1 MKKYL
6 IIGLSIISSLFFVS
20 NVKAETYTFNAF
32 DYGIYSTRS
41 NGQKNL
47 KVGSYKAAKEL
58 GINENIETILE
69 LLYQEYT
76 TNYITDYPYYYM
88 DVVVDL
94 GVIGANEEF
103 DLDSSLQSYN
113 VDVNMYVFK
122 ENSCSPM
129 TKFYTGTNDDGYFM
143 SIVPNASSTCKYNR
157 EYVILY
163 SYYRKSSNVYTKPS
177 VIQSGGASNLLFYY
191 SNYYS
196 LSYFISNFE
205 VYNTTENIIKVTG
218 NREFT
223 INPGDL
229 ITPMY
234 SSYEDFISGGDEE
247 KLTEV
252 DLNSYPYIILSLK
265 DYSKTEEFS
274 AINYVKGQY
283 CLTSVY
289 NYGSTE
295 KKDIIEGSKNKRCS
309 LYYDNYTPIR
319 TYILNSDL
327 KNNAIYY
334 LKAYDTTKE
343 NKVKI
348 DTSIF
353 NIHYISEEEK
363 DNPIITINGKK
374 YTPKSYDDLT
384 DTATKSEDENY
395 ADGASE
401 EFSITDIFSAPLEFF
416 KKIINA
422 ISEFNG
428 LIKELFSFL
437 PDEFLVFLLAAFA
450 LLVVVAIVKILL

>member
-20 NVKAETYTFNAF
+20 NVKAETKEFEYGIF
-32 DYGIYSTRS
+32 DSENYVIGTGIYSYQTYFD
-41 NGQKNL
+41 NF
-47 KVGSYKAAKEL
+47 KEYD
-58 GINENIETILE
+58 NFS
-69 LLYQEYT
+69 
-76 TNYITDYPYYYM
+76 
-88 DVVVDL
+88 
-94 GVIGANEEF
+94 F
-103 DLDSSLQSYN
+103 DLI
-113 VDVNMYVFK
+113 
-122 ENSCSPM
+122 EN
-129 TKFYTGTNDDGYFM
+129 KIKDLIKIWEDKYKNEF
-143 SIVPNASSTCKYNR
+143 PN
-157 EYVILY
+157 
-163 SYYRKSSNVYTKPS
+163 
-177 VIQSGGASNLLFYY
+177 
-191 SNYYS
+191 
-196 LSYFISNFE
+196 YFISIRSYPKVSFPTYSNMSTQYLRIMLIYSKYIPINVNQFGDCFKQASSDIGMIFVDSGSDFEFSSVSYDYSFSDLNIFDDYNLSNSGVKSVYLSTLYYDSNFDLPFGLE
-205 VYNTTENIIKVTG
+205 DTIYNVKKENDIL
-218 NREFT
+218 FT
-223 INPGDL
+223 LSNKTDVVPTYKDKFVDKTDL
-229 ITPMY
+229 NY
-234 SSYEDFISGGDEE
+234 V
-247 KLTEV
+247 EV

-274 AINYVKGQY
+274 TINYVKGQY

-348 DTSIF
+348 DTSVF
-353 NIHYISEEEK
+353 NIHYVSEEEK
-363 DNPIITINGKK
+363 NNPIITINGKK
-374 YTPKSYDDLT
+374 HTPKSYDELT

-395 ADGASE
+395 AGGASE

-437 PDEFLVFLLAAFA
+437 PDEFLAFLLAVFA

>member
-20 NVKAETYTFNAF
+20 NVKAETKEFK
-32 DYGIYSTRS
+32 YGIFDS
-41 NGQKNL
+41 
-47 KVGSYKAAKEL
+47 
-58 GINENIETILE
+58 EN
-69 LLYQEYT
+69 Y
-76 TNYITDYPYYYM
+76 
-88 DVVVDL
+88 
-94 GVIGANEEF
+94 VIGTGVYSYQTYFDNFKEYDNFSF
-103 DLDSSLQSYN
+103 DLI
-113 VDVNMYVFK
+113 
-122 ENSCSPM
+122 EN
-129 TKFYTGTNDDGYFM
+129 KIKDLIKIWEDKYKNEF
-143 SIVPNASSTCKYNR
+143 PN
-157 EYVILY
+157 
-163 SYYRKSSNVYTKPS
+163 
-177 VIQSGGASNLLFYY
+177 
-191 SNYYS
+191 
-196 LSYFISNFE
+196 YFISIRSYPKVSFPTYSNMSTQYLRIMLIYSKYIPISVNQFGDCFKQASSDIGMIFVDSGSDFEFSSVSYDYSFSDLNIFDDYNLSNSGVKSVYLSTLYYDSNFDLPFGLE
-205 VYNTTENIIKVTG
+205 DTIYNVKKENDIL
-218 NREFT
+218 FT
-223 INPGDL
+223 LSNKTDVVPTYKDKFVDKTDL
-229 ITPMY
+229 NY
-234 SSYEDFISGGDEE
+234 V
-247 KLTEV
+247 EV

-274 AINYVKGQY
+274 TINYVKGQY

-353 NIHYISEEEK
+353 NIHYVSEEEK

-374 YTPKSYDDLT
+374 YTPKSYDVLT

-395 ADGASE
+395 VDGASE
-401 EFSITDIFSAPLEFF
+401 EFSITDIFSVPLEFF

-437 PDEFLVFLLAAFA
+437 PDEFLAFILAAFA

>member
-20 NVKAETYTFNAF
+20 NVKAETKEFE
-32 DYGIYSTRS
+32 YGIFDS
-41 NGQKNL
+41 
-47 KVGSYKAAKEL
+47 
-58 GINENIETILE
+58 EN
-69 LLYQEYT
+69 Y
-76 TNYITDYPYYYM
+76 
-88 DVVVDL
+88 
-94 GVIGANEEF
+94 VIGTGVYSYQTYFDNFKEYDNFSF
-103 DLDSSLQSYN
+103 DLI
-113 VDVNMYVFK
+113 
-122 ENSCSPM
+122 EN
-129 TKFYTGTNDDGYFM
+129 KIKDLIKIWEDKYKNEF
-143 SIVPNASSTCKYNR
+143 PN
-157 EYVILY
+157 
-163 SYYRKSSNVYTKPS
+163 
-177 VIQSGGASNLLFYY
+177 
-191 SNYYS
+191 
-196 LSYFISNFE
+196 YFISIRSYPKVSFPTYSNMSTQYLRIMLIYSKYIPISVNQFGDCFKQASSDIGMIFVDSGSDFEFSGVSYDYSFSDLNIFDDYDLGNSGVKSVYLSTLYYDSNFDLPFGLE
-205 VYNTTENIIKVTG
+205 DTIYNVKKENDIL
-218 NREFT
+218 FT
-223 INPGDL
+223 LSNKTDVVPTYKDKFVDKTDL
-229 ITPMY
+229 NY
-234 SSYEDFISGGDEE
+234 V
-247 KLTEV
+247 EV

-274 AINYVKGQY
+274 TINYVKGQY

-348 DTSIF
+348 DTSVF
-353 NIHYISEEEK
+353 NIHYVSEEEK
-363 DNPIITINGKK
+363 NNPIITINGKK
-374 YTPKSYDDLT
+374 HTPKSYDELT

-437 PDEFLVFLLAAFA
+437 PDEFLAFLLAAFA

>member
-6 IIGLSIISSLFFVS
+6 IIGLSIISSLFLVG
-20 NVKAETYTFNAF
+20 NVKADDVTSRDYYLYEDDSNFFNNF
-32 DYGIYSTRS
+32 DYSPEFIDTFSK
-41 NGQKNL
+41 QLIAKWE
-47 KVGSYKAAKEL
+47 KDYKE
-58 GINENIETILE
+58 
-69 LLYQEYT
+69 
-76 TNYITDYPYYYM
+76 DWPYYYISITRVYNN
-88 DVVVDL
+88 DSVDFSIRL
-94 GVIGANEEF
+94 GMLKAIPIVSTDNVGIFKYGTWVAESTTYYNLLMYF
-103 DLDSSLQSYN
+103 KDSSLVSEEYTDGIN
-113 VDVNMYVFK
+113 TNPYLSWR
-122 ENSCSPM
+122 SCSN
-129 TKFYTGTNDDGYFM
+129 GNNSD
-143 SIVPNASSTCKYNR
+143 C
-157 EYVILY
+157 EYH
-163 SYYRKSSNVYTKPS
+163 YY
-177 VIQSGGASNLLFYY
+177 LF
-191 SNYYS
+191 NYYD
-196 LSYFISNFE
+196 SNFDMLSRFDYTF
-205 VYNTTENIIKVTG
+205 VVKDIDGTELFSFNKGDIIPTYKDKFVDKT
-218 NREFT
+218 
-223 INPGDL
+223 DL
-229 ITPMY
+229 NY
-234 SSYEDFISGGDEE
+234 V
-247 KLTEV
+247 EV

-274 AINYVKGQY
+274 TINYAKGQY

-295 KKDIIEGSKNKRCS
+295 KKDIIEGSKTKRCS

-319 TYILNSDL
+319 TYVLKSDL
-327 KNNAIYY
+327 KNNAVYY

-348 DTSIF
+348 DTSVF

-374 YTPKSYDDLT
+374 HTPKSYDELT

-401 EFSITDIFSAPLEFF
+401 EFSITDIFTAPLEFF

-437 PDEFLVFLLAAFA
+437 PDEFLAFLLAAFA

>member
-20 NVKAETYTFNAF
+20 NVKAETKEFE
-32 DYGIYSTRS
+32 YGIFDS
-41 NGQKNL
+41 
-47 KVGSYKAAKEL
+47 
-58 GINENIETILE
+58 EN
-69 LLYQEYT
+69 Y
-76 TNYITDYPYYYM
+76 
-88 DVVVDL
+88 
-94 GVIGANEEF
+94 VIGTGVYSYQTYFDNFKEYDNFSF
-103 DLDSSLQSYN
+103 DLI
-113 VDVNMYVFK
+113 
-122 ENSCSPM
+122 EN
-129 TKFYTGTNDDGYFM
+129 KIKDLIKIWEDKYKNEF
-143 SIVPNASSTCKYNR
+143 PN
-157 EYVILY
+157 
-163 SYYRKSSNVYTKPS
+163 
-177 VIQSGGASNLLFYY
+177 
-191 SNYYS
+191 
-196 LSYFISNFE
+196 YFISIRSYPKVSFPTYSNMSTQYLRIMLIYSKYIPINVNQFGDCFKQASSDIGMIFVDSGSDFEFSSVSYDYSFSDLNIFDDYNLSNSGVKSVYLSTLYYDSNFDLPFGLE
-205 VYNTTENIIKVTG
+205 DTIYNVKKENDIL
-218 NREFT
+218 FT
-223 INPGDL
+223 LSNKTDVVPTYKDKFVDKTDL
-229 ITPMY
+229 NY
-234 SSYEDFISGGDEE
+234 V
-247 KLTEV
+247 EV

-274 AINYVKGQY
+274 TINYVKGQY

-348 DTSIF
+348 DTSVF
-353 NIHYISEEEK
+353 NIHYVSEEEK
-363 DNPIITINGKK
+363 NNPIITINGKK
-374 YTPKSYDDLT
+374 HTPKSYDELT

-395 ADGASE
+395 VDGASE

-437 PDEFLVFLLAAFA
+437 PDEFLAFLLAVFA

>member
-20 NVKAETYTFNAF
+20 NVKAETKEFE
-32 DYGIYSTRS
+32 YGIFDS
-41 NGQKNL
+41 
-47 KVGSYKAAKEL
+47 
-58 GINENIETILE
+58 EN
-69 LLYQEYT
+69 Y
-76 TNYITDYPYYYM
+76 
-88 DVVVDL
+88 
-94 GVIGANEEF
+94 VIGTGVYSYQTYFDNFKEYDNFSF
-103 DLDSSLQSYN
+103 DLI
-113 VDVNMYVFK
+113 
-122 ENSCSPM
+122 EN
-129 TKFYTGTNDDGYFM
+129 KIKDLIKIWEDKYKNEF
-143 SIVPNASSTCKYNR
+143 PN
-157 EYVILY
+157 
-163 SYYRKSSNVYTKPS
+163 
-177 VIQSGGASNLLFYY
+177 
-191 SNYYS
+191 
-196 LSYFISNFE
+196 YFISIRSYPKVSFPTYSNMSTQYLRIMLIYSKYIPINVNQFGDCFKQASSDIGMIFVDSGSDFEFSSVSYDYSFSDLNIFDDYNLSNSGVKSVYLSTLYYDSNFDLPFGLE
-205 VYNTTENIIKVTG
+205 DTIYNVKKENDIL
-218 NREFT
+218 FT
-223 INPGDL
+223 LSNKTDVVPTYKDKFVDKTDL
-229 ITPMY
+229 NY
-234 SSYEDFISGGDEE
+234 V
-247 KLTEV
+247 EV

-274 AINYVKGQY
+274 TINYVKGQY

-348 DTSIF
+348 DTSVF
-353 NIHYISEEEK
+353 NIHYVSEEEK
-363 DNPIITINGKK
+363 NNPIITINGKK
-374 YTPKSYDDLT
+374 HTPKSYDELT

-395 ADGASE
+395 SDGASE

>member
-20 NVKAETYTFNAF
+20 NVKAETKEFEYGIF
-32 DYGIYSTRS
+32 DSENYVIGTGIYSYQTYFD
-41 NGQKNL
+41 NF
-47 KVGSYKAAKEL
+47 KEYD
-58 GINENIETILE
+58 NFS
-69 LLYQEYT
+69 
-76 TNYITDYPYYYM
+76 
-88 DVVVDL
+88 
-94 GVIGANEEF
+94 F
-103 DLDSSLQSYN
+103 DLI
-113 VDVNMYVFK
+113 
-122 ENSCSPM
+122 EN
-129 TKFYTGTNDDGYFM
+129 KIKDLIKIWEDKYKNEF
-143 SIVPNASSTCKYNR
+143 PN
-157 EYVILY
+157 
-163 SYYRKSSNVYTKPS
+163 
-177 VIQSGGASNLLFYY
+177 
-191 SNYYS
+191 
-196 LSYFISNFE
+196 YFISIRSYPKVSFPTYSNMSTQYLRIMLIYSKYIPINVNQFGDCFKQASSDIGMIFVDSGSDFEFSSVSYDYSFSDLNIFDDYNLSNSGVKSVYLSTLYYDSNFDLPFGLE
-205 VYNTTENIIKVTG
+205 DTIYNVKKENDIL
-218 NREFT
+218 FT
-223 INPGDL
+223 LSNKTDVVPTYKDKFVDKTDL
-229 ITPMY
+229 NY
-234 SSYEDFISGGDEE
+234 V
-247 KLTEV
+247 EV

-274 AINYVKGQY
+274 TINYVKGQY

-353 NIHYISEEEK
+353 NIHYVSEEEK
-363 DNPIITINGKK
+363 NNPIITINGKK
-374 YTPKSYDDLT
+374 HTPKSYDELT

-437 PDEFLVFLLAAFA
+437 PDEFLAFLLAAFA

>member
-20 NVKAETYTFNAF
+20 NVKAETKEFEYGIF
-32 DYGIYSTRS
+32 DSENYVIGTGIYSYQTYFD
-41 NGQKNL
+41 NF
-47 KVGSYKAAKEL
+47 KEYD
-58 GINENIETILE
+58 NFS
-69 LLYQEYT
+69 
-76 TNYITDYPYYYM
+76 
-88 DVVVDL
+88 
-94 GVIGANEEF
+94 F
-103 DLDSSLQSYN
+103 DLI
-113 VDVNMYVFK
+113 
-122 ENSCSPM
+122 EN
-129 TKFYTGTNDDGYFM
+129 KIKDLIKIWEDKYKNEF
-143 SIVPNASSTCKYNR
+143 PN
-157 EYVILY
+157 
-163 SYYRKSSNVYTKPS
+163 
-177 VIQSGGASNLLFYY
+177 
-191 SNYYS
+191 
-196 LSYFISNFE
+196 YFISIRSYPKVSFSTYSNMSTQYLRIMLIYSKYIPINVNQFGDCFKQASSDIGMIFVDSGSDFEFSSVSYDYSFLDLNIFDDYNLSNSGVKSVYLSTLYYDSNFDLPFGLE
-205 VYNTTENIIKVTG
+205 DTIYNVKKENDIL
-218 NREFT
+218 FT
-223 INPGDL
+223 LSNKTDVVPTYKDKFVDKTDL
-229 ITPMY
+229 NY
-234 SSYEDFISGGDEE
+234 V
-247 KLTEV
+247 EV

-274 AINYVKGQY
+274 TINYVKGQY

-348 DTSIF
+348 DTSVF
-353 NIHYISEEEK
+353 NIHYVSEEEK
-363 DNPIITINGKK
+363 NNPIITINGKK
-374 YTPKSYDDLT
+374 HTPKSYDELT

-437 PDEFLVFLLAAFA
+437 PDEFLAFLLAAFA

>member
-20 NVKAETYTFNAF
+20 NVKAEDITSRDYYLFENESTFYNNF
-32 DYGIYSTRS
+32 DYSTEFIDTFS
-41 NGQKNL
+41 KQLIAKWE
-47 KVGSYKAAKEL
+47 KDYKK
-58 GINENIETILE
+58 
-69 LLYQEYT
+69 
-76 TNYITDYPYYYM
+76 DWPYYYISIARVYNN
-88 DVVVDL
+88 DSVDFSIRL
-94 GVIGANEEF
+94 GMLKAIPIVSVDNYAIFKFGTWTAESVTYPGFFMNF
-103 DLDSSLQSYN
+103 KDSSLVSETYAN
-113 VDVNMYVFK
+113 INDIAYLSWK
-122 ENSCSPM
+122 SCS
-129 TKFYTGTNDDGYFM
+129 NVNHSD
-143 SIVPNASSTCKYNR
+143 C
-157 EYVILY
+157 EYHYYLF
-163 SYYRKSSNVYTKPS
+163 SYYD
-177 VIQSGGASNLLFYY
+177 
-191 SNYYS
+191 
-196 LSYFISNFE
+196 SNFDMLSGFDFNFI
-205 VYNTTENIIKVTG
+205 VKNTDGTELFSFNKGDIIPTYKDKFVDKV
-218 NREFT
+218 
-223 INPGDL
+223 
-229 ITPMY
+229 
-234 SSYEDFISGGDEE
+234 EE
-247 KLTEV
+247 NYVEV

-348 DTSIF
+348 DTSVF
-353 NIHYISEEEK
+353 NIHYVSEEEK
-363 DNPIITINGKK
+363 NNPIITINGKK
-374 YTPKSYDDLT
+374 HTPKSYDELT

-401 EFSITDIFSAPLEFF
+401 KFTFSDIFTAPLEFLKTIWNSITQF
-416 KKIINA
+416 FQVINQFISLLPETLQAFLYMSFMLAIIL
-422 ISEFNG
+422 G
-428 LIKELFSFL
+428 LIK
-437 PDEFLVFLLAAFA
+437 
-450 LLVVVAIVKILL
+450 IIL

>member
-6 IIGLSIISSLFFVS
+6 IIGLSIISSLFLVT
-20 NVKAETYTFNAF
+20 NVKAETKEFE
-32 DYGIYSTRS
+32 YGIFDS
-41 NGQKNL
+41 
-47 KVGSYKAAKEL
+47 
-58 GINENIETILE
+58 EN
-69 LLYQEYT
+69 Y
-76 TNYITDYPYYYM
+76 
-88 DVVVDL
+88 
-94 GVIGANEEF
+94 VIGTGIHSYQTYFDNFKEYDNFSF
-103 DLDSSLQSYN
+103 DLI
-113 VDVNMYVFK
+113 
-122 ENSCSPM
+122 EN
-129 TKFYTGTNDDGYFM
+129 KIKDLIKIWEDKYKNEF
-143 SIVPNASSTCKYNR
+143 PN
-157 EYVILY
+157 
-163 SYYRKSSNVYTKPS
+163 
-177 VIQSGGASNLLFYY
+177 
-191 SNYYS
+191 
-196 LSYFISNFE
+196 YFISIRSYPKVSFPTYSNISTHYLRIMLIYSKYIPISVNQFGDCFKQASSDIGMIFVDSGSDFEFSSVSYDYSFSDLNIFDDYDLGNSVVKSVYLSTLYYDSNFDLPFGLE
-205 VYNTTENIIKVTG
+205 DTIYNVKKENDIL
-218 NREFT
+218 FT
-223 INPGDL
+223 LSNKTDVVPTYKDKFVDKTDL
-229 ITPMY
+229 NY
-234 SSYEDFISGGDEE
+234 V
-247 KLTEV
+247 EV

-289 NYGSTE
+289 NYGLTE

-348 DTSIF
+348 DTSVF

-363 DNPIITINGKK
+363 DNPITTINGKK
-374 YTPKSYDDLT
+374 YTPKSYDELT

-401 EFSITDIFSAPLEFF
+401 EFSITDIFSAPLEIF

-437 PDEFLVFLLAAFA
+437 PDEFLAFLLAAFA

>member
-20 NVKAETYTFNAF
+20 NVKAETKEFE
-32 DYGIYSTRS
+32 YGIFDS
-41 NGQKNL
+41 
-47 KVGSYKAAKEL
+47 
-58 GINENIETILE
+58 EN
-69 LLYQEYT
+69 Y
-76 TNYITDYPYYYM
+76 
-88 DVVVDL
+88 
-94 GVIGANEEF
+94 VIGTGIHSYQTYFDNFKEYDNFSF
-103 DLDSSLQSYN
+103 DLI
-113 VDVNMYVFK
+113 
-122 ENSCSPM
+122 EN
-129 TKFYTGTNDDGYFM
+129 KIKDLIKIWEDKYKNEF
-143 SIVPNASSTCKYNR
+143 PN
-157 EYVILY
+157 
-163 SYYRKSSNVYTKPS
+163 
-177 VIQSGGASNLLFYY
+177 
-191 SNYYS
+191 
-196 LSYFISNFE
+196 YFISIRSYPKVSFPTYSNMSTQYLRIMLIYSKYIPISVNQFGDCFKQASSDIGMIFVDSGSDFEFSSVSYDYSFSDLNIFDDYNLSNSGVKSVYLSTLYYDSNFDLPFGLE
-205 VYNTTENIIKVTG
+205 DTIYNVKKENDIL
-218 NREFT
+218 FT
-223 INPGDL
+223 LSNKTDVVPTYKDKFVDKTDL
-229 ITPMY
+229 NY
-234 SSYEDFISGGDEE
+234 V
-247 KLTEV
+247 EV

-274 AINYVKGQY
+274 TINYVKGQY

-348 DTSIF
+348 DTSVF
-353 NIHYISEEEK
+353 NIHYVSEEEK
-363 DNPIITINGKK
+363 NNPIITINGKK
-374 YTPKSYDDLT
+374 HTPKSYDELT

-395 ADGASE
+395 VDGASE

-437 PDEFLVFLLAAFA
+437 PDEFLAFLLAVFA

>member
-20 NVKAETYTFNAF
+20 NVKAETKEFEYGIF
-32 DYGIYSTRS
+32 DSENYVIGTGIYSYQTYFD
-41 NGQKNL
+41 NF
-47 KVGSYKAAKEL
+47 KEYD
-58 GINENIETILE
+58 NFS
-69 LLYQEYT
+69 
-76 TNYITDYPYYYM
+76 
-88 DVVVDL
+88 
-94 GVIGANEEF
+94 F
-103 DLDSSLQSYN
+103 DLI
-113 VDVNMYVFK
+113 
-122 ENSCSPM
+122 EN
-129 TKFYTGTNDDGYFM
+129 KIKDLIKIWEDKYKNEF
-143 SIVPNASSTCKYNR
+143 PN
-157 EYVILY
+157 
-163 SYYRKSSNVYTKPS
+163 
-177 VIQSGGASNLLFYY
+177 
-191 SNYYS
+191 
-196 LSYFISNFE
+196 YFISIRSYPKVSFPTYSNMSTQYLRIMLIYSKYIPINVNQFGDCFKQASSDIGMIFVDSGSDFEFSSVSYDYSFSDLNIFDDYNLSNSGVKSVYLSTLYYDSNFDLPFGLE
-205 VYNTTENIIKVTG
+205 DTIYNVKKENDIL
-218 NREFT
+218 FT
-223 INPGDL
+223 LSNKTDVVPTYKDKFVDKTDL
-229 ITPMY
+229 NY
-234 SSYEDFISGGDEE
+234 V
-247 KLTEV
+247 EV

-274 AINYVKGQY
+274 TINYVKGQY

-348 DTSIF
+348 DTSVF
-353 NIHYISEEEK
+353 NIHYVSEEEK
-363 DNPIITINGKK
+363 NNPIITINGKK
-374 YTPKSYDDLT
+374 HTPKSYDELT

-395 ADGASE
+395 VDGASE

>member
-20 NVKAETYTFNAF
+20 NVKAETKEFEYGIF
-32 DYGIYSTRS
+32 DSENYVIGTGIYSYQTYFD
-41 NGQKNL
+41 NF
-47 KVGSYKAAKEL
+47 KEYD
-58 GINENIETILE
+58 NFS
-69 LLYQEYT
+69 
-76 TNYITDYPYYYM
+76 
-88 DVVVDL
+88 
-94 GVIGANEEF
+94 F
-103 DLDSSLQSYN
+103 DLI
-113 VDVNMYVFK
+113 
-122 ENSCSPM
+122 EN
-129 TKFYTGTNDDGYFM
+129 KIKDLIKIWEDKYKNEF
-143 SIVPNASSTCKYNR
+143 PN
-157 EYVILY
+157 
-163 SYYRKSSNVYTKPS
+163 
-177 VIQSGGASNLLFYY
+177 
-191 SNYYS
+191 
-196 LSYFISNFE
+196 YFIS
-205 VYNTTENIIKVTG
+205 I
-218 NREFT
+218 
-223 INPGDL
+223 
-229 ITPMY
+229 
-234 SSYEDFISGGDEE
+234 SSYPKVSFSTYSNISDHYLKIRLIYSKYIPISVDQFGDCFKQASSDIGMIFVDSGSDFKFSSVSYNYSFSDLNIFYDADLGNSGVKSVYLSTLYYDSNFDLPFGLEDTIYNVKKENDILFTLSNKTDVVPTY
-247 KLTEV
+247 KDKFVDKTDLTYVEV
-252 DLNSYPYIILSLK
+252 DLNSYPYIMLSLK

-274 AINYVKGQY
+274 TINYVKGQY

-353 NIHYISEEEK
+353 NIHYVSEEEK

-374 YTPKSYDDLT
+374 HTPKSYDELT

-401 EFSITDIFSAPLEFF
+401 KFTFSDIFTAPLEFLKTIWNSITQF
-416 KKIINA
+416 FQVINQFISLLPETLQAFLYMSFMLAIIL
-422 ISEFNG
+422 G
-428 LIKELFSFL
+428 LIK
-437 PDEFLVFLLAAFA
+437 
-450 LLVVVAIVKILL
+450 IIL

>member
-20 NVKAETYTFNAF
+20 NVKAEDITSRDYYLFENESTFYNNF
-32 DYGIYSTRS
+32 DYSTEFIDTFS
-41 NGQKNL
+41 KQLVAKWE
-47 KVGSYKAAKEL
+47 KDYKK
-58 GINENIETILE
+58 
-69 LLYQEYT
+69 
-76 TNYITDYPYYYM
+76 DWPYYYISIARVYNN
-88 DVVVDL
+88 DSVDFSIRL
-94 GVIGANEEF
+94 GMLKAIPIVSADNDAIFKFGTWTAESVTYPGFFMNF
-103 DLDSSLQSYN
+103 KDSSLVSETYAN
-113 VDVNMYVFK
+113 INDIAYLSWV
-122 ENSCSPM
+122 SCS
-129 TKFYTGTNDDGYFM
+129 TGGFLNQC
-143 SIVPNASSTCKYNR
+143 P
-157 EYVILY
+157 
-163 SYYRKSSNVYTKPS
+163 
-177 VIQSGGASNLLFYY
+177 
-191 SNYYS
+191 
-196 LSYFISNFE
+196 
-205 VYNTTENIIKVTG
+205 TENIAYNYYLFSYYDSNFDMLSRLGYTLVVKDLDGTKLFSFDNGGIIPTYKDIFVDKV
-218 NREFT
+218 
-223 INPGDL
+223 
-229 ITPMY
+229 
-234 SSYEDFISGGDEE
+234 EE
-247 KLTEV
+247 NYVEV

-348 DTSIF
+348 DTSVF

-374 YTPKSYDDLT
+374 HTPKSYDELT

-401 EFSITDIFSAPLEFF
+401 EFTFSDIFTAPLEFLKTIWNSITQF
-416 KKIINA
+416 FQLINQFISLLPETLQAFLYMSFMLAIIL
-422 ISEFNG
+422 G
-428 LIKELFSFL
+428 LIK
-437 PDEFLVFLLAAFA
+437 
-450 LLVVVAIVKILL
+450 IIL

>member
-20 NVKAETYTFNAF
+20 NVKAETKEFE
-32 DYGIYSTRS
+32 YGIFDS
-41 NGQKNL
+41 
-47 KVGSYKAAKEL
+47 
-58 GINENIETILE
+58 EN
-69 LLYQEYT
+69 Y
-76 TNYITDYPYYYM
+76 
-88 DVVVDL
+88 
-94 GVIGANEEF
+94 VIGTGVYSYQTYFDNFKEYDNFSF
-103 DLDSSLQSYN
+103 DLI
-113 VDVNMYVFK
+113 
-122 ENSCSPM
+122 EN
-129 TKFYTGTNDDGYFM
+129 KIKDLIKIWEDKYKNEF
-143 SIVPNASSTCKYNR
+143 PN
-157 EYVILY
+157 
-163 SYYRKSSNVYTKPS
+163 
-177 VIQSGGASNLLFYY
+177 
-191 SNYYS
+191 
-196 LSYFISNFE
+196 YFISIRSYPKVSFPTYSNMSTQYLRIMLIYSKYIPINVNQFGDCFKQASSDIGMIFVDSGSDFEFSSVSYDYSFSDLNIFDDYNLSNSGVKSVYLSTLYYDSNFDLPFGLE
-205 VYNTTENIIKVTG
+205 DTIYNVKKENDIL
-218 NREFT
+218 FT
-223 INPGDL
+223 LSNKTDVVPTYKDKFVDKTDL
-229 ITPMY
+229 NY
-234 SSYEDFISGGDEE
+234 V
-247 KLTEV
+247 EV

-274 AINYVKGQY
+274 TINYVKGQY

-353 NIHYISEEEK
+353 NIHYVSEEEK

-374 YTPKSYDDLT
+374 HTPKSYDELT

-401 EFSITDIFSAPLEFF
+401 EFTFSDIFTAPLEFLKTIWNSITQF
-416 KKIINA
+416 FQLINQFISLLPETLQAFLYMSFMLAIIL
-422 ISEFNG
+422 G
-428 LIKELFSFL
+428 LIK
-437 PDEFLVFLLAAFA
+437 
-450 LLVVVAIVKILL
+450 IIL

>member
-20 NVKAETYTFNAF
+20 NVKAETKEFEYGIF
-32 DYGIYSTRS
+32 DSENYVIGTGIYSYQTYFD
-41 NGQKNL
+41 NF
-47 KVGSYKAAKEL
+47 KEYD
-58 GINENIETILE
+58 NFS
-69 LLYQEYT
+69 
-76 TNYITDYPYYYM
+76 
-88 DVVVDL
+88 
-94 GVIGANEEF
+94 F
-103 DLDSSLQSYN
+103 DLI
-113 VDVNMYVFK
+113 
-122 ENSCSPM
+122 EN
-129 TKFYTGTNDDGYFM
+129 KIKDLIKIWEDKYKNEF
-143 SIVPNASSTCKYNR
+143 PN
-157 EYVILY
+157 
-163 SYYRKSSNVYTKPS
+163 
-177 VIQSGGASNLLFYY
+177 
-191 SNYYS
+191 
-196 LSYFISNFE
+196 YFISIRSYPKVSFPTYSNMSTQYLRIMLIYSKYIPINVNQFGDCFKQASSDIGMIFVDSGSDFEFSSVSYDYSFSDLNIFDDYNLSNSGVKSVYLSTLYYDSNFDLPFGLE
-205 VYNTTENIIKVTG
+205 DTIYNVKKENDIL
-218 NREFT
+218 FT
-223 INPGDL
+223 LSNKTDVVPTYKDKFVDKTDL
-229 ITPMY
+229 NY
-234 SSYEDFISGGDEE
+234 V
-247 KLTEV
+247 EV

-274 AINYVKGQY
+274 TINYVKGQY

-348 DTSIF
+348 DTSVF
-353 NIHYISEEEK
+353 NIHYVSEEEK
-363 DNPIITINGKK
+363 NNPIITINGKK
-374 YTPKSYDDLT
+374 HTPKSYDELT

-395 ADGASE
+395 SDGASE

>member
-20 NVKAETYTFNAF
+20 NVKAETKEFEYGIF
-32 DYGIYSTRS
+32 DSENYVIGTGIYSYQTYFD
-41 NGQKNL
+41 NF
-47 KVGSYKAAKEL
+47 KEYD
-58 GINENIETILE
+58 NFS
-69 LLYQEYT
+69 
-76 TNYITDYPYYYM
+76 
-88 DVVVDL
+88 
-94 GVIGANEEF
+94 F
-103 DLDSSLQSYN
+103 DLI
-113 VDVNMYVFK
+113 
-122 ENSCSPM
+122 EN
-129 TKFYTGTNDDGYFM
+129 KIKDLIKIWEDKYKNEF
-143 SIVPNASSTCKYNR
+143 PN
-157 EYVILY
+157 
-163 SYYRKSSNVYTKPS
+163 
-177 VIQSGGASNLLFYY
+177 
-191 SNYYS
+191 
-196 LSYFISNFE
+196 YFISIRSYPKVSFSTYSNMSTQYLRIMLIYSKYIPISVNQFGDCFKQASSDIGMIFVDSGSDFEFSSVSYDYSFSDLNIFDDYNLSNSGVKSVYLSTLYYDSNFDLPFGLE
-205 VYNTTENIIKVTG
+205 DTIYNVKKENDIL
-218 NREFT
+218 FT
-223 INPGDL
+223 LSNKTDVVPTYKDKFVDKTDL
-229 ITPMY
+229 NY
-234 SSYEDFISGGDEE
+234 V
-247 KLTEV
+247 EV

-274 AINYVKGQY
+274 TINYVKGQY

-348 DTSIF
+348 DTSVF
-353 NIHYISEEEK
+353 NIHYVSEEEK
-363 DNPIITINGKK
+363 NNPIITINGKK
-374 YTPKSYDDLT
+374 HTPKSYDELT

-437 PDEFLVFLLAAFA
+437 PDEFLAFLLAAFA

>member
-20 NVKAETYTFNAF
+20 NVKAETKEFE
-32 DYGIYSTRS
+32 YGIFDS
-41 NGQKNL
+41 
-47 KVGSYKAAKEL
+47 
-58 GINENIETILE
+58 EN
-69 LLYQEYT
+69 Y
-76 TNYITDYPYYYM
+76 
-88 DVVVDL
+88 
-94 GVIGANEEF
+94 VIGTGVYSYQTYFDNFKEYDNFSF
-103 DLDSSLQSYN
+103 DLI
-113 VDVNMYVFK
+113 
-122 ENSCSPM
+122 EN
-129 TKFYTGTNDDGYFM
+129 KIKDLIKIWEDKYKNEF
-143 SIVPNASSTCKYNR
+143 PN
-157 EYVILY
+157 
-163 SYYRKSSNVYTKPS
+163 
-177 VIQSGGASNLLFYY
+177 
-191 SNYYS
+191 
-196 LSYFISNFE
+196 YFISIRSYPKVSFSTYSNMSTQYLRIMLIYSKYIPINVNQFGDCFKQASSDIGMIFVDSGSDFEFSSVSYDYSFSDLNIFDDYNLSNSGVKSVYLSTLYYDSNFDLPFGLE
-205 VYNTTENIIKVTG
+205 DTIYNVKKENDIL
-218 NREFT
+218 FT
-223 INPGDL
+223 LSNKTDVVPTYKDKFVDKTDL
-229 ITPMY
+229 NY
-234 SSYEDFISGGDEE
+234 V
-247 KLTEV
+247 EV

-274 AINYVKGQY
+274 TINYVKGQY

-348 DTSIF
+348 DTSVF
-353 NIHYISEEEK
+353 NIHYVSEEEK
-363 DNPIITINGKK
+363 NNPIITINGKK
-374 YTPKSYDDLT
+374 HTPKSYDELT

-437 PDEFLVFLLAAFA
+437 PDEFLAFLLAAFA

>member
-20 NVKAETYTFNAF
+20 NVKAETKEFEYGIF
-32 DYGIYSTRS
+32 DSENYVIGTGIYSYQTYFD
-41 NGQKNL
+41 NF
-47 KVGSYKAAKEL
+47 KEYD
-58 GINENIETILE
+58 NFS
-69 LLYQEYT
+69 
-76 TNYITDYPYYYM
+76 
-88 DVVVDL
+88 
-94 GVIGANEEF
+94 F
-103 DLDSSLQSYN
+103 DLI
-113 VDVNMYVFK
+113 
-122 ENSCSPM
+122 EN
-129 TKFYTGTNDDGYFM
+129 KIKDLIKIWEDKYKNEF
-143 SIVPNASSTCKYNR
+143 PN
-157 EYVILY
+157 
-163 SYYRKSSNVYTKPS
+163 
-177 VIQSGGASNLLFYY
+177 
-191 SNYYS
+191 
-196 LSYFISNFE
+196 YFISIRSYPKVSFSTYSNMSTQYLRIMLIYSKYIPINVNQFGDCFKQASSDIGMIFVDSGSDFEFSSVSYDYSFSDLNIFDDYNLSNSGVKSVYLSTLYYDSNFDLPFGLE
-205 VYNTTENIIKVTG
+205 DTIYNVKKENDIL
-218 NREFT
+218 FT
-223 INPGDL
+223 LSNKTDVVPTYKDKFVDKTDL
-229 ITPMY
+229 NY
-234 SSYEDFISGGDEE
+234 V
-247 KLTEV
+247 EV

-274 AINYVKGQY
+274 TINYVKGQY

-348 DTSIF
+348 DTSVF
-353 NIHYISEEEK
+353 NIHYVSEEEK
-363 DNPIITINGKK
+363 NNPIITINGKK
-374 YTPKSYDDLT
+374 HTPKSYDELT

-437 PDEFLVFLLAAFA
+437 PDEFLAFLLAAFA

>member
-20 NVKAETYTFNAF
+20 NVKAETKEFEYGIF
-32 DYGIYSTRS
+32 DSENYVIGTGIYSYQTYFD
-41 NGQKNL
+41 NF
-47 KVGSYKAAKEL
+47 KEYD
-58 GINENIETILE
+58 NFS
-69 LLYQEYT
+69 
-76 TNYITDYPYYYM
+76 
-88 DVVVDL
+88 
-94 GVIGANEEF
+94 F
-103 DLDSSLQSYN
+103 DLI
-113 VDVNMYVFK
+113 
-122 ENSCSPM
+122 EN
-129 TKFYTGTNDDGYFM
+129 KIKDLIKIWEDKYKNEF
-143 SIVPNASSTCKYNR
+143 PN
-157 EYVILY
+157 
-163 SYYRKSSNVYTKPS
+163 
-177 VIQSGGASNLLFYY
+177 
-191 SNYYS
+191 
-196 LSYFISNFE
+196 YFISIRSYPKVSFPAYSNMSTQYLRIMLIYSKYIPINVNQFGDCFKQASSDIGMIFVDSGSDFEFSSVSYDYSFSDLNIFDDYNLSNSGVKSVYLSTLYYDSNFDLPFGLE
-205 VYNTTENIIKVTG
+205 DTIYNVKKENDIL
-218 NREFT
+218 FT
-223 INPGDL
+223 LSNKTDVVPTYKDKFVDKTDL
-229 ITPMY
+229 NY
-234 SSYEDFISGGDEE
+234 V
-247 KLTEV
+247 EV

-274 AINYVKGQY
+274 TINYVKGQY

-348 DTSIF
+348 DTSVF
-353 NIHYISEEEK
+353 NIHYVSEEEK
-363 DNPIITINGKK
+363 NNPIITINGKK
-374 YTPKSYDDLT
+374 HTPKSYDELT

-437 PDEFLVFLLAAFA
+437 PDEFLAFLLAVFA

>member
-20 NVKAETYTFNAF
+20 NVKAETKEFE
-32 DYGIYSTRS
+32 YGIFDS
-41 NGQKNL
+41 
-47 KVGSYKAAKEL
+47 
-58 GINENIETILE
+58 EN
-69 LLYQEYT
+69 Y
-76 TNYITDYPYYYM
+76 
-88 DVVVDL
+88 
-94 GVIGANEEF
+94 VIGTGVYSYQTYFDNFKEYDNFSF
-103 DLDSSLQSYN
+103 DLI
-113 VDVNMYVFK
+113 
-122 ENSCSPM
+122 EN
-129 TKFYTGTNDDGYFM
+129 KIKDLIKIWEDKYKNEF
-143 SIVPNASSTCKYNR
+143 PN
-157 EYVILY
+157 
-163 SYYRKSSNVYTKPS
+163 
-177 VIQSGGASNLLFYY
+177 
-191 SNYYS
+191 
-196 LSYFISNFE
+196 YFISIRSYPKVSFSTYSNMSTQYLRIMLIYSKYIPISVNQFGDCFKQASSDVGKIFVDSGSDFEFSSVSYDYSFSDLNIFDDYNLSNSGVKSVYLSTLYYDSNFDLPFGLE
-205 VYNTTENIIKVTG
+205 DTIYNVKKENDIL
-218 NREFT
+218 FT
-223 INPGDL
+223 LSNKTDVVPTYKDKFVDKTDL
-229 ITPMY
+229 NY
-234 SSYEDFISGGDEE
+234 V
-247 KLTEV
+247 EV

-274 AINYVKGQY
+274 TINYVKGQY

-348 DTSIF
+348 DTSVF
-353 NIHYISEEEK
+353 NIHYVSEEEK
-363 DNPIITINGKK
+363 NNPIITINGKK
-374 YTPKSYDDLT
+374 HTPKSYDELT

-437 PDEFLVFLLAAFA
+437 PDEFLAFLLAAFA

>member
-20 NVKAETYTFNAF
+20 NVKAETKEFEYGIF
-32 DYGIYSTRS
+32 DSENYVIGTGIYSYQTYFD
-41 NGQKNL
+41 NF
-47 KVGSYKAAKEL
+47 KEYD
-58 GINENIETILE
+58 NFS
-69 LLYQEYT
+69 
-76 TNYITDYPYYYM
+76 
-88 DVVVDL
+88 
-94 GVIGANEEF
+94 F
-103 DLDSSLQSYN
+103 DLI
-113 VDVNMYVFK
+113 
-122 ENSCSPM
+122 EN
-129 TKFYTGTNDDGYFM
+129 KIKDLIKIWEDKYKNEF
-143 SIVPNASSTCKYNR
+143 PN
-157 EYVILY
+157 
-163 SYYRKSSNVYTKPS
+163 
-177 VIQSGGASNLLFYY
+177 
-191 SNYYS
+191 
-196 LSYFISNFE
+196 YFISIRSYPKVSFPTYSNMSTQYLRIMLIYSKYIPINVNQFGDCFKQASSDIGMIFVDSGSDFEFSSVSYDYSFSDLNIFDDYNLSNSGVKSVYLSTLYYDSNFDLPFGLE
-205 VYNTTENIIKVTG
+205 DTIYNVKKENDIL
-218 NREFT
+218 FT
-223 INPGDL
+223 LSNKTDVVPTYKDKFVDKTDL
-229 ITPMY
+229 NY
-234 SSYEDFISGGDEE
+234 V
-247 KLTEV
+247 EV

-274 AINYVKGQY
+274 TINYVKGQY

-348 DTSIF
+348 DTSVF
-353 NIHYISEEEK
+353 NIHYVSEEEK
-363 DNPIITINGKK
+363 NNPIITINGKK
-374 YTPKSYDDLT
+374 HTPKSYDELT

-395 ADGASE
+395 VDGASE

-437 PDEFLVFLLAAFA
+437 PYEFLAFLLAAFA

>member
-20 NVKAETYTFNAF
+20 NVKAETKEFEYGIF
-32 DYGIYSTRS
+32 DSENYVIGTGIYSYQTYFD
-41 NGQKNL
+41 NF
-47 KVGSYKAAKEL
+47 KEYD
-58 GINENIETILE
+58 NFS
-69 LLYQEYT
+69 
-76 TNYITDYPYYYM
+76 
-88 DVVVDL
+88 
-94 GVIGANEEF
+94 F
-103 DLDSSLQSYN
+103 DLI
-113 VDVNMYVFK
+113 
-122 ENSCSPM
+122 EN
-129 TKFYTGTNDDGYFM
+129 KIKDLIKIWEDKYKNEF
-143 SIVPNASSTCKYNR
+143 PN
-157 EYVILY
+157 
-163 SYYRKSSNVYTKPS
+163 
-177 VIQSGGASNLLFYY
+177 
-191 SNYYS
+191 
-196 LSYFISNFE
+196 YFISIRSYPKVSFPAYSNMSTQYLRIMLIYSKYIPINVNQFGDCFKQASSDIGMIFVDSGSDFEFSSVSYDYSFSDLNIFDDYNLSNSGVKSVYLSTLYYDSNFDLPFGLE
-205 VYNTTENIIKVTG
+205 DTIYNVKKENDIL
-218 NREFT
+218 FT
-223 INPGDL
+223 LSNKTDVVPTYKDKFVDKTDL
-229 ITPMY
+229 NY
-234 SSYEDFISGGDEE
+234 V
-247 KLTEV
+247 EV

-274 AINYVKGQY
+274 TINYVKGQY

-348 DTSIF
+348 DTSVF
-353 NIHYISEEEK
+353 NIHYVSEEEK
-363 DNPIITINGKK
+363 NNPIIIINGKK
-374 YTPKSYDDLT
+374 HTPKSYDELT

-437 PDEFLVFLLAAFA
+437 PDEFLAFLLAAFA
-450 LLVVVAIVKILL
+450 LLVVVVIVKILL

>member
-1 MKKYL
+1 MSCNYKDYKDS
-6 IIGLSIISSLFFVS
+6 SIS
-20 NVKAETYTFNAF
+20 
-32 DYGIYSTRS
+32 
-41 NGQKNL
+41 
-47 KVGSYKAAKEL
+47 
-58 GINENIETILE
+58 IEDKIQLT
-69 LLYQEYT
+69 
-76 TNYITDYPYYYM
+76 YYY
-88 DVVVDL
+88 DY
-94 GVIGANEEF
+94 
-103 DLDSSLQSYN
+103 YN
-113 VDVNMYVFK
+113 NDYHGYNGDPYGLY
-122 ENSCSPM
+122 CD
-129 TKFYTGTNDDGYFM
+129 TNFLFH
-143 SIVPNASSTCKYNR
+143 STTDFNR
-157 EYVILY
+157 YL
-163 SYYRKSSNVYTKPS
+163 S
-177 VIQSGGASNLLFYY
+177 LFYY
-191 SNYYS
+191 SSNYNQPFGLDDTYVVK
-196 LSYFISNFE
+196 N
-205 VYNTTENIIKVTG
+205 
-218 NREFT
+218 
-223 INPGDL
+223 
-229 ITPMY
+229 
-234 SSYEDFISGGDEE
+234 GDEILFTLN
-247 KLTEV
+247 KQDYIPTYKDKFIDRTDLNYVEV
-252 DLNSYPYIILSLK
+252 DLNTYPYIILSLK

-274 AINYVKGQY
+274 TINYVKGQY

-348 DTSIF
+348 DTSVF
-353 NIHYISEEEK
+353 NIHYVSEEEK
-363 DNPIITINGKK
+363 NNPIITINGKK
-374 YTPKSYDDLT
+374 HTPKSYDELT

-437 PDEFLVFLLAAFA
+437 PDEFLAFLLAAFA

>member
-20 NVKAETYTFNAF
+20 NVKAETKEFK
-32 DYGIYSTRS
+32 YGIFDS
-41 NGQKNL
+41 
-47 KVGSYKAAKEL
+47 
-58 GINENIETILE
+58 EN
-69 LLYQEYT
+69 Y
-76 TNYITDYPYYYM
+76 
-88 DVVVDL
+88 
-94 GVIGANEEF
+94 VIGTGVYSYQTYFDNFKEYDNFSF
-103 DLDSSLQSYN
+103 DLI
-113 VDVNMYVFK
+113 
-122 ENSCSPM
+122 EN
-129 TKFYTGTNDDGYFM
+129 KIKDLIKIWEDKYKNEF
-143 SIVPNASSTCKYNR
+143 PN
-157 EYVILY
+157 
-163 SYYRKSSNVYTKPS
+163 
-177 VIQSGGASNLLFYY
+177 
-191 SNYYS
+191 
-196 LSYFISNFE
+196 YFISIRSYPKVSFPTYSNMSTQYLRIMLIYSKYIPISVNQFGDCFKQASSDIGMIFVDSGSDFEFSSVSYDYSFSDLNIFDDYNLSNSGVKSVYLSTLYYDSNFDLPFGLE
-205 VYNTTENIIKVTG
+205 DTIYNVKKENDIL
-218 NREFT
+218 FT
-223 INPGDL
+223 LSNKTDVVPTYKDKFVDKTDL
-229 ITPMY
+229 NY
-234 SSYEDFISGGDEE
+234 V
-247 KLTEV
+247 EV

-274 AINYVKGQY
+274 TINYVKGQY

-353 NIHYISEEEK
+353 NIHYVSEEEK

-374 YTPKSYDDLT
+374 YTPKSYDVLT
-384 DTATKSEDENY
+384 DTATKSEDESY
-395 ADGASE
+395 VDGASE

-437 PDEFLVFLLAAFA
+437 PDEFLAFILAGFA